1 LSVFALT
8 LVLTAALLHAFWNA
22 IVKAADDRA
31 MTLAAVSLI
40 HVLVGVALIVTSP
53 LPAPAS
59 WPSIVIS
66 TTVHYGYYALLFQAY
81 RLGDLSQ
88 VYPIS
93 RGMAPALVALGAF
106 LLIGESLSVFG
117 WIGLFAVS
125 CGIGFLALQRGV
137 IKADP
142 RAVWVAILLGLCI
155 ASYSVAD
162 GIGIRLAESPGG
174 YIGWLFLGE
183 APVPLFLVWWRMRDG
198 RTIEP
203 KALTVG
209 LLGGILAVGAYG
221 IVLYAKT
228 IAPLAAV
235 SAIRESSVIFAA
247 LIGLIVFKERPW
259 KGRLVSAAIVA
270 SGVITL
276 AIAG

>member
-1 LSVFALT
+1 
-8 LVLTAALLHAFWNA
+8 
-22 IVKAADDRA
+22 
-31 MTLAAVSLI
+31 
-40 HVLVGVALIVTSP
+40 
-53 LPAPAS
+53 
-59 WPSIVIS
+59 
-66 TTVHYGYYALLFQAY
+66 AY